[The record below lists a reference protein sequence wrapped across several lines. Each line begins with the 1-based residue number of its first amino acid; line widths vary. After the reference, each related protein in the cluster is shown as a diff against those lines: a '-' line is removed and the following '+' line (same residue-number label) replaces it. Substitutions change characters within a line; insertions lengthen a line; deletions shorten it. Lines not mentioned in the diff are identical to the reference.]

1 MAKKTP
7 EINATSTADIAF
19 LLLVFFLATTTMNVD
34 SGIYRRLPPYQ
45 PDNTE
50 APKYAKRN
58 ILQVL
63 VNRNNQLAINGELA
77 DVSTLKDRTIEFVL
91 NPNNSED
98 LPQKEIKT
106 IDLFGPVEVSK
117 GIVSLQSDKGTSYEM
132 YIAVQD
138 QLTSAYNELRNRKAN
153 EKWGKNFDEL
163 NEDQKEAVRKV
174 VPMQLNDRFATLD
187 ELGAFVVSER
197 ESRKEED
204 RNSITN
210 NLKVDKNVTMG
221 VVTDI
226 KQELS
231 KANSLRI
238 NYGSTKKPH

>member
-1 MAKKTP
+1 
-7 EINATSTADIAF
+7 
-19 LLLVFFLATTTMNVD
+19 
-34 SGIYRRLPPYQ
+34 
-45 PDNTE
+45 
-50 APKYAKRN
+50 
-58 ILQVL
+58 LQVL

-163 NEDQKEAVRKV
+163 NDDQKEAVRKV
-174 VPMQLNDRFATLD
+174 VPMQI
-187 ELGAFVVSER
+187 SEA
-197 ESRKEED
+197 EP
-204 RNSITN
+204 
-210 NLKVDKNVTMG
+210 KNIG
-221 VVTDI
+221 
-226 KQELS
+226 
-231 KANSLRI
+231 
-238 NYGSTKKPH
+238 GKK